1 MDQFQGISIKIY
13 SGIKES
19 KMISFEQAIKIIME
33 LVQPLDK
40 ERIDIDK
47 SLNRILVEDVV
58 SDIEM
63 PPFNKSAMDGFA
75 CRRTDLSNKLTI
87 IETIPA
93 GYVPKKKISKNKCAK
108 IMTGAVVPEG
118 ADCVIMVEH
127 AEFISYNQ
135 IRFTG
140 EFTADNICS
149 RAEDVKKGE
158 VVLAKGTRIRPVH
171 VALLAAV
178 GCTKPLVSCQPK
190 VGVIATGNE
199 LVEPYIKP
207 NFSQIRNSNSSQ
219 LSTQISNMGICPIY
233 YGIAS
238 DEEQA
243 IDSMLRKAI
252 SETDVILLSGGV
264 SMGDF
269 DLVPK
274 VLRQN
279 NIKLA
284 FEKIAI
290 KPGKPTVFG
299 FSDESFF
306 FGMPGNPVSTL
317 VIFEIMV
324 KPFLYKMMGHDFKPV
339 IMQKKLTQAISR
351 KRTERKSCIPVVF
364 ENDKIKPIEYH
375 GSAHIKAMCD
385 ADGIVEIPVGISE
398 IKEGTIVDVRQ
409 I

>member
-1 MDQFQGISIKIY
+1 
-13 SGIKES
+13 
-19 KMISFEQAIKIIME
+19 MISFEQAIEIVME
-33 LVQPLDK
+33 LVKPLDT
-40 ERIDIDK
+40 ERVDIDK
-47 SLNRILVEDVV
+47 SLNRILAEDVV

-75 CRRTDLSNKLTI
+75 CRRSDLADSLTI
-87 IETIPA
+87 VETIPA
-93 GYVPKKKISKNKCAK
+93 GYVPEKKISKNQCAK

-118 ADCVIMVEH
+118 ADCVIMVEYTK
-127 AEFISYNQ
+127 FISDNQ

-140 EFTADNICS
+140 KNTEDNICS

-158 VVLAKGTRIRPVH
+158 VVLAKGTRIKSQQIAV
-171 VALLAAV
+171 LAAV
-178 GCTKPLVSCQPK
+178 GCTKPLVSRQPK
-190 VGVIATGNE
+190 VGIIATGDE
-199 LVEPYIKP
+199 LVEPDIKP
-207 NFSQIRNSNSSQ
+207 DFSQIRNTNSYQ
-219 LSTQISNMGICPIY
+219 LFAQISNMGASAIY
-233 YGIAS
+233 YGIAL
-238 DEEQA
+238 DQEKA
-243 IDSMLRKAI
+243 IDSMLKKTI

-284 FEKIAI
+284 FEKVAI

-299 FSDESFF
+299 FSDKTFF

-317 VIFEIMV
+317 IIFEIMV
-324 KPFLYKMMGHDFKPV
+324 KPFLYKMMGHNFNPV
-339 IMQKKLTQAISR
+339 IIQKRLSQTISR

-364 ENDKIKPIEYH
+364 AENGVIKPVEYH

-385 ADGIVEIPVGISE
+385 ADGIVEIPVGVAE

>member
-1 MDQFQGISIKIY
+1 
-13 SGIKES
+13 
-19 KMISFEQAIKIIME
+19 MIAFEQAFEMMME
-33 LVQPLDK
+33 LVKPLDT
-40 ERIDIDK
+40 ERVDIDK
-47 SLNRILVEDVV
+47 SLNRILAEDVV

-75 CRRTDLSNKLTI
+75 CRRADLANSLTI

-93 GYVPKKKISKNKCAK
+93 GYVPKKKISKDTCAK

-127 AEFISYNQ
+127 TESTSDDQ

-140 EFTADNICS
+140 ERTADNICS

-158 VVLAKGTRIRPVH
+158 VVLAKGTRIRPQHIAVM
-171 VALLAAV
+171 AAV

-190 VGVIATGNE
+190 VGVIATGDE
-199 LVEPYIKP
+199 LVEPNIKP
-207 NFSQIRNSNSSQ
+207 DFSQIRNSNGSQ
-219 LSTQISNMGICPIY
+219 LLMQINGMGASAIY

-238 DEEQA
+238 DEEEA
-243 IDSMLRKAI
+243 INMMLEKAV
-252 SETDVILLSGGV
+252 SKTDVILFSGGV

-284 FEKIAI
+284 FEKVAI

-299 FSDESFF
+299 FSDKSFF

-339 IMQKKLTQAISR
+339 IIQKKLSQTISR
-351 KRTERKSCIPVVF
+351 TRIERKSCIPVKF
-364 ENDKIKPIEYH
+364 AENDKIKPIEYH

-385 ADGIVEIPVGISE
+385 ADGIVEI
-398 IKEGTIVDVRQ
+398 
-409 I
+409 

>member
-1 MDQFQGISIKIY
+1 MK
-13 SGIKES
+13 KN
-19 KMISFEQAIKIIME
+19 KMIAFEQAIEMIMD
-33 LVQPLDK
+33 LVKPLDT
-40 ERIDIDK
+40 ERVDIDK
-47 SLNRILVEDVV
+47 SLNRILAEDVV

-63 PPFNKSAMDGFA
+63 PPFDKSAMDGFA
-75 CRRTDLSNKLTI
+75 CRRADLANKLTI
-87 IETIPA
+87 IETIPT
-93 GYVPKKKISKNKCAK
+93 GYVPKKNISVDKCAK

-127 AEFISYNQ
+127 TELISDNQ

-140 EFTADNICS
+140 ESTADNICS

-158 VVLAKGTRIRPVH
+158 VVLAKGIKIKSQQIAV
-171 VALLAAV
+171 LAAV

-190 VGVIATGNE
+190 IGIIATGDE
-199 LVEPYIKP
+199 LVEPDIKP
-207 NFSQIRNSNSSQ
+207 SFSQIRNSNASQ
-219 LSTQISNMGICPIY
+219 LSAQISNIGISPIY
-233 YGIAS
+233 YGIAL
-238 DEEQA
+238 DEEKA
-243 IDSMLRKAI
+243 INSMLKKAI
-252 SETDVILLSGGV
+252 SETNVILLSGGV

-269 DLVPK
+269 DFVPK
-274 VLRQN
+274 VLCQN

-299 FSDESFF
+299 FSEETFF

-324 KPFLYKMMGHDFKPV
+324 KPFLYKMMGHEFKPL
-339 IMQKKLTQAISR
+339 IIQKRLSQAIYR
-351 KRTERKSCIPVVF
+351 KKTKRISCIPVTF
-364 ENDKIKPIEYH
+364 AENGKIKPIEYH
-375 GSAHIKAMCD
+375 GSGHIKAMCD
-385 ADGIVEIPVGISE
+385 ADGIIEIPVGVSE

>member
-1 MDQFQGISIKIY
+1 
-13 SGIKES
+13 
-19 KMISFEQAIKIIME
+19 MIAFEQALDIVLEMVK
-33 LVQPLDK
+33 PLDK
-40 ERIDIDK
+40 ERVDIKK
-47 SLNRILVEDVV
+47 SLNRILAEDVI

-63 PPFNKSAMDGFA
+63 PPFDKSAMDGFA
-75 CRRTDLSNKLTI
+75 CRRADLANNLTI

-93 GYVPKKKISKNKCAK
+93 GYVPKKKISKDKCAK

-118 ADCVIMVEH
+118 TDCVIMVEYT
-127 AEFISYNQ
+127 ESISDDQ

-140 EFTADNICS
+140 ESTADNICS
-149 RAEDVKKGE
+149 RAEDVKKGDI
-158 VVLAKGTRIRPVH
+158 VLAKGMRIKPQHIAV
-171 VALLAAV
+171 LAAV
-178 GCTKPLVSCQPK
+178 GCTEPLVSCQPK
-190 VGVIATGNE
+190 VGVIATGDE
-199 LVEPYIKP
+199 LVEPNITP

-219 LSTQISNMGICPIY
+219 LSMQIINMGASAIY

-243 IDSMLRKAI
+243 IDSMLKKAV

-279 NIKLA
+279 KIELA
-284 FEKIAI
+284 FEKVAI

-317 VIFEIMV
+317 IIFEIMV

-339 IMQKKLTQAISR
+339 MIQKKLSQTISR

-364 ENDKIKPIEYH
+364 AENDKIKPIEYH

-398 IKEGTIVDVRQ
+398 VKEGTIVDVRQ